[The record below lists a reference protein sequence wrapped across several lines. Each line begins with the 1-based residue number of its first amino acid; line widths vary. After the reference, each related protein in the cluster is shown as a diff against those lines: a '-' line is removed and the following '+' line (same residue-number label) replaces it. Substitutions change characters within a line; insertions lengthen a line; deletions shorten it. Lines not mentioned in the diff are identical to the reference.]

1 MQLVKDPKALKE
13 KIVALWQ
20 QLSQDEPENQKRP
33 ANLEELTVMVTREL
47 ARRVVHLANYLRAG
61 VATLPH
67 NVSHSLH
74 VAADYCIHL
83 ADVMVK
89 VTHYFDCMS
98 PPPPPSPLTPPY
110 NHRVSL

>member
-13 KIVALWQ
+13 KIVALWI
-20 QLSQDEPENQKRP
+20 QLSEDEPENQKRP

-67 NVSHSLH
+67 NFAHSVH

-89 VTHYFDCMS
+89 VTLF
-98 PPPPPSPLTPPY
+98 
-110 NHRVSL
+110 